1 MPTPR
6 GKREQNK
13 LANRAAILDAAL
25 RLFTDQGYDAVTI
38 RDVIRATPLAA
49 GTFYNY
55 FPDKES
61 LLRSL
66 CEERLADL
74 TERLNQVRRTADNME
89 LFVHRAYLTV
99 FEDVCAKPEFYRL
112 LFRNEPVI
120 RAFSGDG
127 VYGHTMLSLKIDL
140 ADAIARGLLADMN
153 LDYLT
158 AIFFGAAYEI
168 SRLLAEGKNTDARGA
183 ADFATRLFLQGLA
196 GLAAPSASAPL
207 IRRGPLQLKG
217 AAR

>member
-1 MPTPR
+1 MQNPG

-13 LANRAAILDAAL
+13 LANRAAILDGA
-25 RLFTDQGYDAVTI
+25 RKLFAEQGYDAVTI
-38 RDVIRATPLAA
+38 RDVIRATTLAA

-66 CEERLADL
+66 VEERLGEL
-74 TERLNQVRRTADNME
+74 TERMSQVRRTAESME
-89 LFVHRAYLTV
+89 QFVRGAYVTV
-99 FEDVCAKPEFYRL
+99 FEEVCAHPEFYRMM
-112 LFRNEPVI
+112 FRNEPVI
-120 RAFSGDG
+120 RAFYNEN
-127 VYGHTMLSLKIDL
+127 VFGHTMRMLKIDL

-153 LDYLT
+153 IDYLT
-158 AIFFGAAYEI
+158 AIFFGAGYEI
-168 SRLLAEGKNTDARGA
+168 SRSLVDRKIPDPRDAAE
-183 ADFATRLFLQGLA
+183 FATRLFLGGINGMPPQ
-196 GLAAPSASAPL
+196 AAATTL